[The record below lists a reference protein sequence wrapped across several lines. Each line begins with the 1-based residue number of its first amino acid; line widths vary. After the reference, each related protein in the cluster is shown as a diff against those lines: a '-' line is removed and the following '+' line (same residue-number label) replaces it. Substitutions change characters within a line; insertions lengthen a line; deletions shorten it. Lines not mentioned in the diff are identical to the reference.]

1 MANKKN
7 KRKSNAREPLEYEI
21 PFEPEEVAEEPR
33 IKYKTTLVYILD
45 QGEVNRLI
53 EASTAAYVEPQAT
66 NVVVNYPTYT
76 EEECAGLMDGYYYPR
91 KAKKKK

>member
-1 MANKKN
+1 LANKKN

-45 QGEVNRLI
+45 QDEVNGLI
-53 EASTAAYVEPQAT
+53 EASTSQYVEPQTAIT
-66 NVVVNYPTYT
+66 PTNYPTYT
-76 EEECAGLMDGYYYPR
+76 AEECTGLMDGYYYPR
-91 KAKKKK
+91 KTKKKK